1 MKKILVIDDEW
12 KIRKLIKDYL
22 VREGYSVDEAGDG
35 EEGLELFF
43 KNNYDI
49 VILDIMMPKIDGWSV
64 CRKIREESQVPIIML
79 TARADESDQ
88 LFGFELETEIRKL
101 IKDYLVREGYS
112 VDEAGDGEEGLELF
126 FKNHYDIVILDIMMP
141 KIDGWSVCRKIRE
154 ESQVPIIMLTA
165 RADESDQLFGFE
177 LETDEYMVKPFNPK
191 LLVAKVKALFRRDG
205 KIAEKA
211 CLQFRDLVVD
221 TSKREVR
228 LGDIVLELTPK
239 EYDLL
244 YFFIEN
250 KGLALSR
257 EKILNSVWGWD
268 YFGDS
273 RTVDTHIKRL
283 RKKIGDDFI
292 QTVRG
297 FGYKFEG
304 EK

>member
-1 MKKILVIDDEW
+1 MKKILVVDDEW

-43 KNNYDI
+43 QTTYDI
-49 VILDIMMPKIDGWSV
+49 VILDIMMPK
-64 CRKIREESQVPIIML
+64 L
-79 TARADESDQ
+79 
-88 LFGFELETEIRKL
+88 
-101 IKDYLVREGYS
+101 
-112 VDEAGDGEEGLELF
+112 
-126 FKNHYDIVILDIMMP
+126 
-141 KIDGWSVCRKIRE
+141 DGWSVCRKIRE

-177 LETDEYMVKPFNPK
+177 LETDEYMIKPFNPK
-191 LLVAKVKALFRRDG
+191 LLVAKVKALLRRDG
-205 KIAEKA
+205 KIVDKTYLE
-211 CLQFRDLVVD
+211 FGDLVID
-221 TSKREVR
+221 TSKREVK
-228 LGDIVLELTPK
+228 LGDVVLELTPK

-283 RKKIGDDFI
+283 RKKIGDNFI

-304 EK
+304 DK

>member
-1 MKKILVIDDEW
+1 MKKILVVDDEW

-43 KNNYDI
+43 
-49 VILDIMMPKIDGWSV
+49 
-64 CRKIREESQVPIIML
+64 Q
-79 TARADESDQ
+79 T
-88 LFGFELETEIRKL
+88 T
-101 IKDYLVREGYS
+101 
-112 VDEAGDGEEGLELF
+112 
-126 FKNHYDIVILDIMMP
+126 YDIVILDIMMP

-177 LETDEYMVKPFNPK
+177 LETDEYMIKPFNPK
-191 LLVAKVKALFRRDG
+191 LLVAKVKALLRRDG
-205 KIAEKA
+205 KIVDKTYLE
-211 CLQFRDLVVD
+211 FGDLVID
-221 TSKREVR
+221 TSKREVK
-228 LGDIVLELTPK
+228 LGDVVLELTPK

-257 EKILNSVWGWD
+257 EKILNSVWRWD

-283 RKKIGDDFI
+283 RKKIGDNFI

-304 EK
+304 DK

>member
-1 MKKILVIDDEW
+1 MKKILVVDDEW

-22 VREGYSVDEAGDG
+22 VREGYSVDKAGDG
-35 EEGLELFF
+35 EEGLDLFF
-43 KNNYDI
+43 
-49 VILDIMMPKIDGWSV
+49 
-64 CRKIREESQVPIIML
+64 Q
-79 TARADESDQ
+79 T
-88 LFGFELETEIRKL
+88 T
-101 IKDYLVREGYS
+101 
-112 VDEAGDGEEGLELF
+112 
-126 FKNHYDIVILDIMMP
+126 YDIVILDIMMP

-177 LETDEYMVKPFNPK
+177 LETDEYMIKPFNPK
-191 LLVAKVKALFRRDG
+191 LLVAKVKALLRRDG
-205 KIAEKA
+205 KIVDKTYLE
-211 CLQFRDLVVD
+211 FGDLIID
-221 TSKREVR
+221 TSKREVK
-228 LGDIVLELTPK
+228 LGDVILELTPK

-283 RKKIGDDFI
+283 RKKIGDNFI

-304 EK
+304 DK

>member
-1 MKKILVIDDEW
+1 MKKILVVEDEW

-43 KNNYDI
+43 QTTYDI

-79 TARADESDQ
+79 TARADE
-88 LFGFELETEIRKL
+88 G
-101 IKDYLVREGYS
+101 
-112 VDEAGDGEEGLELF
+112 
-126 FKNHYDIVILDIMMP
+126 
-141 KIDGWSVCRKIRE
+141 
-154 ESQVPIIMLTA
+154 
-165 RADESDQLFGFE
+165 DQLFGFE
-177 LETDEYMVKPFNPK
+177 LETDEYMIKPFNPK
-191 LLVAKVKALFRRDG
+191 LLVAKVKALLRRDG
-205 KIAEKA
+205 KIVDKA
-211 CLQFRDLVVD
+211 CLEFGDLVID
-221 TSKREVR
+221 LAKREVR
-228 LGDIVLELTPK
+228 LGEVVLELTPK

-283 RKKIGDDFI
+283 RKKIGDNFI

-304 EK
+304 DK

>member
-1 MKKILVIDDEW
+1 MKKILVVDDEW

-35 EEGLELFF
+35 EEGLDLFF
-43 KNNYDI
+43 
-49 VILDIMMPKIDGWSV
+49 
-64 CRKIREESQVPIIML
+64 Q
-79 TARADESDQ
+79 T
-88 LFGFELETEIRKL
+88 T
-101 IKDYLVREGYS
+101 
-112 VDEAGDGEEGLELF
+112 
-126 FKNHYDIVILDIMMP
+126 YDIVILDIMMP

-177 LETDEYMVKPFNPK
+177 LETDEYMIKPFNPK
-191 LLVAKVKALFRRDG
+191 LLVAKVKALLRRDG
-205 KIAEKA
+205 KIVDKTYLE
-211 CLQFRDLVVD
+211 FGDLIID
-221 TSKREVR
+221 TSKREVK
-228 LGDIVLELTPK
+228 LGDVILERTPK

-283 RKKIGDDFI
+283 RKKIGDNFI

-304 EK
+304 DK

>member
-22 VREGYSVDEAGDG
+22 VKEGYIVDEAGDG
-35 EEGLELFF
+35 EEGIEKFF
-43 KNNYDI
+43 SNVYDI

-64 CRKIREESQVPIIML
+64 CRKIREESQIPIIML
-79 TARADESDQ
+79 TARADE
-88 LFGFELETEIRKL
+88 G
-101 IKDYLVREGYS
+101 
-112 VDEAGDGEEGLELF
+112 
-126 FKNHYDIVILDIMMP
+126 
-141 KIDGWSVCRKIRE
+141 
-154 ESQVPIIMLTA
+154 
-165 RADESDQLFGFE
+165 DQLFGFE
-177 LETDEYMVKPFNPK
+177 LETDEYMTKPFNPK
-191 LLVAKVKALFRRDG
+191 LLVAKVKALLRRDG
-205 KIAEKA
+205 KIVDNAPMS
-211 CLQFRDLVVD
+211 FRDLMID
-221 TSKREVR
+221 GIKREVR
-228 LGDIVLELTPK
+228 LKNEVLELTPK

-250 KGLALSR
+250 KGIALSR

-283 RKKIGDDFI
+283 RKKIGDDYI

-304 EK
+304 

>member
-22 VREGYSVDEAGDG
+22 VREGYLVDEAGDG
-35 EEGLELFF
+35 EEGIEKFF
-43 KNNYDI
+43 ASN
-49 VILDIMMPKIDGWSV
+49 
-64 CRKIREESQVPIIML
+64 
-79 TARADESDQ
+79 
-88 LFGFELETEIRKL
+88 
-101 IKDYLVREGYS
+101 
-112 VDEAGDGEEGLELF
+112 
-126 FKNHYDIVILDIMMP
+126 YDIVILDIMMP

-177 LETDEYMVKPFNPK
+177 LETDEYMTKPFNPK
-191 LLVAKVKALFRRDG
+191 LLVAKVKALLRRDG
-205 KIAEKA
+205 KIVENGPMVFGE
-211 CLQFRDLVVD
+211 LSIDGI
-221 TSKREVR
+221 KREVK
-228 LGDIVLELTPK
+228 LGGTVLELTPK

-244 YFFIEN
+244 YFFVEN
-250 KGLALSR
+250 KGIALSR

-283 RKKIGDDFI
+283 RKKIGDEYI

-304 EK
+304 

>member
-1 MKKILVIDDEW
+1 MKKILVVDDEW

-35 EEGLELFF
+35 EEGLDLFF
-43 KNNYDI
+43 QTTYDI
-49 VILDIMMPKIDGWSV
+49 VIL
-64 CRKIREESQVPIIML
+64 
-79 TARADESDQ
+79 
-88 LFGFELETEIRKL
+88 
-101 IKDYLVREGYS
+101 
-112 VDEAGDGEEGLELF
+112 
-126 FKNHYDIVILDIMMP
+126 NIMMP

-177 LETDEYMVKPFNPK
+177 LETDEYMIKPFNPK
-191 LLVAKVKALFRRDG
+191 LLVAKVKALLRRDG
-205 KIAEKA
+205 KIVDKTYLE
-211 CLQFRDLVVD
+211 FGDLIID
-221 TSKREVR
+221 TSKREVK
-228 LGDIVLELTPK
+228 LGDVILELTPK

-283 RKKIGDDFI
+283 RKKIGDNFI

-304 EK
+304 DK

>member
-1 MKKILVIDDEW
+1 MKKILVVDDEW

-43 KNNYDI
+43 
-49 VILDIMMPKIDGWSV
+49 
-64 CRKIREESQVPIIML
+64 Q
-79 TARADESDQ
+79 T
-88 LFGFELETEIRKL
+88 T
-101 IKDYLVREGYS
+101 
-112 VDEAGDGEEGLELF
+112 
-126 FKNHYDIVILDIMMP
+126 YDIVILDIMMP

-177 LETDEYMVKPFNPK
+177 LETDEYMIKPFNPK
-191 LLVAKVKALFRRDG
+191 LLVAKVKALLRRDG
-205 KIAEKA
+205 KIVDKTYLE
-211 CLQFRDLVVD
+211 FGDLVID
-221 TSKREVR
+221 TSMREVK
-228 LGDIVLELTPK
+228 LGDVVLELTPK

-283 RKKIGDDFI
+283 RKKIGDNFI

-304 EK
+304 DK

>member
-1 MKKILVIDDEW
+1 MFQILVVDDEW

-35 EEGLELFF
+35 EEGLDLFF
-43 KNNYDI
+43 
-49 VILDIMMPKIDGWSV
+49 
-64 CRKIREESQVPIIML
+64 Q
-79 TARADESDQ
+79 T
-88 LFGFELETEIRKL
+88 T
-101 IKDYLVREGYS
+101 
-112 VDEAGDGEEGLELF
+112 
-126 FKNHYDIVILDIMMP
+126 YDIVILDIMMP

-177 LETDEYMVKPFNPK
+177 LETDEYMIKPFNPK
-191 LLVAKVKALFRRDG
+191 LLVAKVKALLRRDG
-205 KIAEKA
+205 KIVDKTYLE
-211 CLQFRDLVVD
+211 FGDLIID
-221 TSKREVR
+221 TSKREVK
-228 LGDIVLELTPK
+228 LGDVILELTPK

-283 RKKIGDDFI
+283 RKKIGDNFI

-304 EK
+304 DK

>member
-1 MKKILVIDDEW
+1 
-12 KIRKLIKDYL
+12 
-22 VREGYSVDEAGDG
+22 
-35 EEGLELFF
+35 
-43 KNNYDI
+43 
-49 VILDIMMPKIDGWSV
+49 
-64 CRKIREESQVPIIML
+64 
-79 TARADESDQ
+79 
-88 LFGFELETEIRKL
+88 
-101 IKDYLVREGYS
+101 
-112 VDEAGDGEEGLELF
+112 
-126 FKNHYDIVILDIMMP
+126 MP

-177 LETDEYMVKPFNPK
+177 LETDEYMIKPFNPK
-191 LLVAKVKALFRRDG
+191 LLVAKVKALLRRDG
-205 KIAEKA
+205 KIVDKTYLE
-211 CLQFRDLVVD
+211 FGDLIID
-221 TSKREVR
+221 TSKREVK
-228 LGDIVLELTPK
+228 LGDVILELTPK

-283 RKKIGDDFI
+283 RKKIGDNFI

-304 EK
+304 DK

>member
-1 MKKILVIDDEW
+1 MKKILVVDDEW

-35 EEGLELFF
+35 EEGLDLFF
-43 KNNYDI
+43 QTTYDI

-88 LFGFELETEIRKL
+88 LL
-101 IKDYLVREGYS
+101 
-112 VDEAGDGEEGLELF
+112 
-126 FKNHYDIVILDIMMP
+126 
-141 KIDGWSVCRKIRE
+141 
-154 ESQVPIIMLTA
+154 
-165 RADESDQLFGFE
+165 GFE
-177 LETDEYMVKPFNPK
+177 LETDEYMIKPFNPK
-191 LLVAKVKALFRRDG
+191 LLVAKVKALLRRDG
-205 KIAEKA
+205 KIVDKTYLE
-211 CLQFRDLVVD
+211 FGDLIID
-221 TSKREVR
+221 TSKREVK
-228 LGDIVLELTPK
+228 LGDVILELTPK

-283 RKKIGDDFI
+283 RKKIGDNFI

-304 EK
+304 DK

>member
-1 MKKILVIDDEW
+1 M
-12 KIRKLIKDYL
+12 
-22 VREGYSVDEAGDG
+22 REGYSVDEAGDG

-43 KNNYDI
+43 
-49 VILDIMMPKIDGWSV
+49 
-64 CRKIREESQVPIIML
+64 Q
-79 TARADESDQ
+79 T
-88 LFGFELETEIRKL
+88 T
-101 IKDYLVREGYS
+101 
-112 VDEAGDGEEGLELF
+112 
-126 FKNHYDIVILDIMMP
+126 YDIVILDIMMP

-177 LETDEYMVKPFNPK
+177 LETDEYMIKPFNPK
-191 LLVAKVKALFRRDG
+191 LLVAKVKALLRRDG
-205 KIAEKA
+205 KIVDKTYLE
-211 CLQFRDLVVD
+211 FGNLVID
-221 TSKREVR
+221 TSKREVK
-228 LGDIVLELTPK
+228 LGDVVLELTPK

-283 RKKIGDDFI
+283 RKKIGDNFI

-304 EK
+304 DK

>member
-1 MKKILVIDDEW
+1 MKKILVVDDEW

-35 EEGLELFF
+35 EEGLDLFF
-43 KNNYDI
+43 
-49 VILDIMMPKIDGWSV
+49 
-64 CRKIREESQVPIIML
+64 Q
-79 TARADESDQ
+79 T
-88 LFGFELETEIRKL
+88 T
-101 IKDYLVREGYS
+101 
-112 VDEAGDGEEGLELF
+112 
-126 FKNHYDIVILDIMMP
+126 YDIVILDIMMP

-177 LETDEYMVKPFNPK
+177 LETDEYMIKPFNPK
-191 LLVAKVKALFRRDG
+191 LLVAKVKALLRRDG
-205 KIAEKA
+205 KIVDKTYLE
-211 CLQFRDLVVD
+211 FGDLIID
-221 TSKREVR
+221 TSKREVK
-228 LGDIVLELTPK
+228 LEDVILELTPK

-283 RKKIGDDFI
+283 RKKIGDNFI

-304 EK
+304 DK

>member
-43 KNNYDI
+43 
-49 VILDIMMPKIDGWSV
+49 
-64 CRKIREESQVPIIML
+64 Q
-79 TARADESDQ
+79 T
-88 LFGFELETEIRKL
+88 T
-101 IKDYLVREGYS
+101 
-112 VDEAGDGEEGLELF
+112 
-126 FKNHYDIVILDIMMP
+126 YDIVILDIMMP

-191 LLVAKVKALFRRDG
+191 LLVAKVKALLRRDG
-205 KIAEKA
+205 KIVDKTY
-211 CLQFRDLVVD
+211 LQFGDLVVD

-228 LGDIVLELTPK
+228 LGDVVLELTPK

-283 RKKIGDDFI
+283 RKKIGDEFI

-297 FGYKFEG
+297 FGYKFEV

>member
-1 MKKILVIDDEW
+1 MKKILVVDDEW

-22 VREGYSVDEAGDG
+22 VREGYSVDEARDG
-35 EEGLELFF
+35 EEGLDLFF
-43 KNNYDI
+43 
-49 VILDIMMPKIDGWSV
+49 
-64 CRKIREESQVPIIML
+64 Q
-79 TARADESDQ
+79 T
-88 LFGFELETEIRKL
+88 T
-101 IKDYLVREGYS
+101 
-112 VDEAGDGEEGLELF
+112 
-126 FKNHYDIVILDIMMP
+126 YDIVILDIMMP

-177 LETDEYMVKPFNPK
+177 LETDEYMIKPFNPK
-191 LLVAKVKALFRRDG
+191 LLVAKVKALLRRDG
-205 KIAEKA
+205 KIVDKTYLE
-211 CLQFRDLVVD
+211 FGDLIID
-221 TSKREVR
+221 TSKREVK
-228 LGDIVLELTPK
+228 LGDVILELTPK

-283 RKKIGDDFI
+283 RKKIGDNFI

-304 EK
+304 DK

>member
-1 MKKILVIDDEW
+1 MKKILVVDDEW

-43 KNNYDI
+43 
-49 VILDIMMPKIDGWSV
+49 
-64 CRKIREESQVPIIML
+64 Q
-79 TARADESDQ
+79 T
-88 LFGFELETEIRKL
+88 T
-101 IKDYLVREGYS
+101 
-112 VDEAGDGEEGLELF
+112 
-126 FKNHYDIVILDIMMP
+126 YDIVILDIMMP

-177 LETDEYMVKPFNPK
+177 LETDEYMIKPFNPK
-191 LLVAKVKALFRRDG
+191 LLVAKVKALLRRDG
-205 KIAEKA
+205 KIVDKTYLE
-211 CLQFRDLVVD
+211 FGDLVID
-221 TSKREVR
+221 TSMREVK
-228 LGDIVLELTPK
+228 LGDVVLELTPK
-239 EYDLL
+239 EYDIL

-283 RKKIGDDFI
+283 RKKIGDNFI

-304 EK
+304 DK

>member
-1 MKKILVIDDEW
+1 MKKILVVDDEW

-35 EEGLELFF
+35 EEGLDLFF
-43 KNNYDI
+43 
-49 VILDIMMPKIDGWSV
+49 
-64 CRKIREESQVPIIML
+64 Q
-79 TARADESDQ
+79 T
-88 LFGFELETEIRKL
+88 T
-101 IKDYLVREGYS
+101 
-112 VDEAGDGEEGLELF
+112 
-126 FKNHYDIVILDIMMP
+126 YDIVILDIMMP

-177 LETDEYMVKPFNPK
+177 LETDEYMIKPFNPK
-191 LLVAKVKALFRRDG
+191 LLVAKVKALLRRDG
-205 KIAEKA
+205 KIVDKTY
-211 CLQFRDLVVD
+211 LID
-221 TSKREVR
+221 TSKREVK
-228 LGDIVLELTPK
+228 LGDVILELTPK

-283 RKKIGDDFI
+283 RKKIGDNFI

-304 EK
+304 DK

>member
-1 MKKILVIDDEW
+1 
-12 KIRKLIKDYL
+12 
-22 VREGYSVDEAGDG
+22 
-35 EEGLELFF
+35 
-43 KNNYDI
+43 
-49 VILDIMMPKIDGWSV
+49 
-64 CRKIREESQVPIIML
+64 
-79 TARADESDQ
+79 
-88 LFGFELETEIRKL
+88 
-101 IKDYLVREGYS
+101 
-112 VDEAGDGEEGLELF
+112 
-126 FKNHYDIVILDIMMP
+126 MP

-177 LETDEYMVKPFNPK
+177 LETDEYMIKPFNPK
-191 LLVAKVKALFRRDG
+191 LLVAKVKALLRRDG
-205 KIAEKA
+205 KIVDKTYLE
-211 CLQFRDLVVD
+211 FGNLVID
-221 TSKREVR
+221 TSKREVK
-228 LGDIVLELTPK
+228 LGDVVLELTPK

-283 RKKIGDDFI
+283 RKKIGDNFI

-304 EK
+304 DK

>member
-1 MKKILVIDDEW
+1 MKKILVVDDEW
-12 KIRKLIKDYL
+12 KIRKFIKDYL

-43 KNNYDI
+43 
-49 VILDIMMPKIDGWSV
+49 
-64 CRKIREESQVPIIML
+64 Q
-79 TARADESDQ
+79 T
-88 LFGFELETEIRKL
+88 T
-101 IKDYLVREGYS
+101 
-112 VDEAGDGEEGLELF
+112 
-126 FKNHYDIVILDIMMP
+126 YDIVILDIMMP

-177 LETDEYMVKPFNPK
+177 LETDEYMIKPFNPK
-191 LLVAKVKALFRRDG
+191 LLVAKVKALLRRDG
-205 KIAEKA
+205 KIVDKTYLE
-211 CLQFRDLVVD
+211 FGDLVID
-221 TSKREVR
+221 TSKREVK
-228 LGDIVLELTPK
+228 LGDVVLELTPK

-283 RKKIGDDFI
+283 RKKIGDNFI

-304 EK
+304 DK

>member
-1 MKKILVIDDEW
+1 MKKILVVDDEW

-35 EEGLELFF
+35 EEGLDLFF
-43 KNNYDI
+43 QTTYDI
-49 VILDIMMPKIDGWSV
+49 VILDIK
-64 CRKIREESQVPIIML
+64 
-79 TARADESDQ
+79 
-88 LFGFELETEIRKL
+88 
-101 IKDYLVREGYS
+101 
-112 VDEAGDGEEGLELF
+112 
-126 FKNHYDIVILDIMMP
+126 MP

-177 LETDEYMVKPFNPK
+177 LETDEYMIKPFNPK
-191 LLVAKVKALFRRDG
+191 LLVAKVKALLRRDG
-205 KIAEKA
+205 KIVDKTYLE
-211 CLQFRDLVVD
+211 FGDLIID
-221 TSKREVR
+221 TSKREVK
-228 LGDIVLELTPK
+228 LGDVILELTPK

-283 RKKIGDDFI
+283 RKKIGDNFI

-304 EK
+304 DK

>member
-1 MKKILVIDDEW
+1 MKKILVVDDEW

-43 KNNYDI
+43 
-49 VILDIMMPKIDGWSV
+49 
-64 CRKIREESQVPIIML
+64 Q
-79 TARADESDQ
+79 T
-88 LFGFELETEIRKL
+88 T
-101 IKDYLVREGYS
+101 
-112 VDEAGDGEEGLELF
+112 
-126 FKNHYDIVILDIMMP
+126 YDIVILDIMMP

-177 LETDEYMVKPFNPK
+177 LETDEYMIKPFNPK
-191 LLVAKVKALFRRDG
+191 LLVAKVKALLRRDG
-205 KIAEKA
+205 KIVDKTYLE
-211 CLQFRDLVVD
+211 FGDLIID
-221 TSKREVR
+221 TSKREVK
-228 LGDIVLELTPK
+228 LGDVILELTPK

-283 RKKIGDDFI
+283 RKKIGDNFI

-304 EK
+304 DR

>member
-1 MKKILVIDDEW
+1 MKKILVVDDEW

-35 EEGLELFF
+35 EEGLDLFF
-43 KNNYDI
+43 
-49 VILDIMMPKIDGWSV
+49 
-64 CRKIREESQVPIIML
+64 Q
-79 TARADESDQ
+79 T
-88 LFGFELETEIRKL
+88 T
-101 IKDYLVREGYS
+101 
-112 VDEAGDGEEGLELF
+112 
-126 FKNHYDIVILDIMMP
+126 YDIVILDIMMP

-177 LETDEYMVKPFNPK
+177 LETDEYMIKPFNPK
-191 LLVAKVKALFRRDG
+191 LLVAKIKALLRRDG
-205 KIAEKA
+205 KIVDKTYLE
-211 CLQFRDLVVD
+211 FGDLIID
-221 TSKREVR
+221 TSKREVK
-228 LGDIVLELTPK
+228 LGDVILELTPK

-283 RKKIGDDFI
+283 RKKIGDNFI

-304 EK
+304 DK